1 MSGERKRPKVDESE
15 EADKEEGDFSPS
27 PDAESELSRLGEIMN
42 SFLSASH
49 GLLFQCLFWI
59 INFYFADASMQ
70 FCQVPT

>member
-49 GLLFQCLFWI
+49 GLLFQCLF
-59 INFYFADASMQ
+59 
-70 FCQVPT
+70 